1 MSRFDHVLNILF
13 YTCSCLRH
21 TPRLTTTVTL
31 YCIYRNMELSVNFGT
46 PVNTALLLYILYSIQ
61 RIIFPPTSSAKPES
75 IPSEFKAGYSWMPK
89 SHPPTLLYRVYTP
102 RTLEPFNGK
111 DDGRILLAIDGI
123 VFDVTAG
130 RNFYGPSEFFSY
142 PRGSV

>member
-1 MSRFDHVLNILF
+1 MSCFDHVLNILF
-13 YTCSCLRH
+13 YTCSCLHH

-102 RTLEPFNGK
+102 KTLEPFNGK

-142 PRGSV
+142 PLGNE

>member
-1 MSRFDHVLNILF
+1 
-13 YTCSCLRH
+13 
-21 TPRLTTTVTL
+21 
-31 YCIYRNMELSVNFGT
+31 
-46 PVNTALLLYILYSIQ
+46 
-61 RIIFPPTSSAKPES
+61 
-75 IPSEFKAGYSWMPK
+75 MPK

-130 RNFYGPSEFFSY
+130 RSFYGPSEFVLPFVSVVHSIDGLVKDGMY
-142 PRGSV
+142 GNFAGRDASRGMAKQSFDLGRVTSDNLVFVS